1 MSDLNSDVNNTKMQ
15 PSNIEED
22 AVYTKEMRRKDTIE
36 KLERDYNGTFIE
48 PETMEEKFPKF
59 YKWLKSIVY
68 FDNVKNNVLF
78 FEKGKDRYT
87 TYLFTDKYRYSISLK
102 KPNDN
107 YDGYCGAMLKER
119 KPNVGETWNRG
130 RDLADGGY
138 SEETFKRI
146 EKDIIKNELQPLEVF
161 KDC

>member
-1 MSDLNSDVNNTKMQ
+1 MSDLNSDVNKTKMK

-36 KLERDYNGTFIE
+36 KLERDYNGIFTE
-48 PETMEEKFPKF
+48 PEKMEKEFPKF

-68 FDNVKNNVLF
+68 FDNVKDNVLF
-78 FEKGKDRYT
+78 FEKDKGRYSV
-87 TYLFTDKYRYSISLK
+87 YLFTNKYQYSIFLK

-107 YDGYCGAMLKER
+107 YYGYCGAMLEQR
-119 KPNVGETWNRG
+119 KTNVGETWHRG
-130 RDLADGGY
+130 RDLSDGIY
-138 SEETFKRI
+138 CEETFNRI